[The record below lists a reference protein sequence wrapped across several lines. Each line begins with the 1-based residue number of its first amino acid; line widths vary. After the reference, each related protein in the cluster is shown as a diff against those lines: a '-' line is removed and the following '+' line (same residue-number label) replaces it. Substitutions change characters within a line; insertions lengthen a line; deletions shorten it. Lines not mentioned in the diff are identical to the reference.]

1 MNAILRGHAMLKV
14 SRATSRRL
22 LFSTMLMSGFMASH
36 ALAQTVSTN
45 QQPSVPATT
54 GGEAPDVDDAK
65 TKVIIVRAERARAA
79 AKSAFKASLDQGQ
92 PQAIISRPFIEL
104 ATPETGDYTN
114 IAAITPSASSAGA
127 PNGAGF
133 GESKLTIRGF
143 SDAQYNVTFDGIP
156 WGDTNGPSHHSNS
169 FFPASTIGAIVV
181 ERGPGRAGD
190 LGQVSYGGNVKM
202 FSNKVA
208 QESGLTLRQ
217 TFGSWNSWQSVAV
230 WQTGV
235 LEKMGG
241 VSGLIN
247 VQANKSDG
255 QQTYSGMESQNVT
268 VKFRFPMADDW
279 NLTAF
284 ATANHNKWHQSDNP
298 GGTPAQIALYGV
310 NFNLSN
316 DPTKATYYGY
326 NTFRKDTDFG
336 YLRLE
341 GSLPWGFQAK
351 STLYTYYYN
360 NNTDTGR
367 DLTSADGITNA
378 PGTLGAY
385 VTNAVALGAT
395 KPSNPNDL
403 LGYNKL
409 NSYRNIGNIT
419 DFTRT
424 FSFGTLTLGAWFEK
438 SETDR
443 HTYDYSITANYAPDN
458 REKKVCLVY
467 TGTVCTTFS
476 TDDKLNSIAYEEKS
490 SWRQAQYFAD
500 FEWHVTD
507 ALTITPGV
515 KTLRFTRRVAAP
527 VIASPRKAQYA
538 EDTFTKTLP
547 FFTANY
553 KVLHNFSVYGQ
564 YAQGFLVP
572 SLNSLYVINPSAN
585 TAEPAESTNYQ
596 VGAVYQSSHWAIDLD
611 AYRIDA
617 TNLLAADSTGQAY
630 INIGKAKYDG
640 VEGQISYTFGNGLT
654 AFVNH
659 SINNG
664 INALTKLTLANVPET
679 TTGAGLL
686 YSSPTFS
693 GSLLYKQVGSQFSS
707 ATETLPVD
715 AYETIDASLGYSF
728 KKYQIKAQVS
738 NLSDNRAQA
747 TFRAGSTAA
756 LNRSTFLPGRNI
768 QVTLIARY

>member
-1 MNAILRGHAMLKV
+1 MLQISPV
-14 SRATSRRL
+14 ATRRI
-22 LFSTMLMSGFMASH
+22 LFSTTLMT
-36 ALAQTVSTN
+36 ALICGQAFAQTVATN
-45 QQPSVPATT
+45 QQPAAQTPAADDTT
-54 GGEAPDVDDAK
+54 DVDAGK
-65 TKVIIVRAERARAA
+65 TQVIIVRAERARAA
-79 AKSAFKASLDQGQ
+79 ARSAFKASLDQGQ
-92 PQAIISRPFIEL
+92 PQSIISRPFIEL

-127 PNGAGF
+127 PNGSGY
-133 GESKLTIRGF
+133 GEAKLTIRGF

-169 FFPASTIGAIVV
+169 FFPASTIGAIIV

-202 FSNKVA
+202 YSNKVA
-208 QESGLTLRQ
+208 GESGLTLRQ

-230 WQTGV
+230 WQTGT
-235 LEKMGG
+235 LENLGG
-241 VSGLIN
+241 ISGFVNI
-247 VQANKSDG
+247 QGNKSDG
-255 QQTYSGMESQNVT
+255 QQTYSGMHSTNAT
-268 VKFRFPMADDW
+268 VKFRFPLADDW

-298 GGTPAQIALYGV
+298 GGTPAQVALYGV

-336 YLRLE
+336 YLRMD
-341 GSLPWGFQAK
+341 GALPWGFK
-351 STLYTYYYN
+351 VDSTLYTYYYN

-367 DLTSADGITNA
+367 DLASVDGITNA

-395 KPSNPNDL
+395 RPSNPTDL

-409 NSYRNIGNIT
+409 NSYRNFGSIT
-419 DFTRT
+419 NFTRE
-424 FSFGTLTLGAWFEK
+424 FDFGTLTIGAWFEK

-458 REKKVCLVY
+458 RQRRVCLAY
-467 TGTVCTTFS
+467 TGTVCTTLS
-476 TDDKLNSIAYEEKS
+476 SDNALNAIAYEEHS

-500 FEWHVTD
+500 LEWNVTD
-507 ALTITPGV
+507 SLTVTPGI
-515 KTLRFTRRVAAP
+515 KTLKFTRRVAAP

-547 FFTANY
+547 FITANY
-553 KVLHNFSVYGQ
+553 KILPTLSVYAQ

-585 TAEPAESTNYQ
+585 TAEPSESTNYQ
-596 VGAVYQSSHWAIDLD
+596 VGTVYQSGHWAIDLD
-611 AYRIDA
+611 FYKIDA
-617 TNLLAADSTGQAY
+617 SNLLAADSTGQAY

-640 VEGQISYTFGNGLT
+640 VEGQVSYSFSNGFT
-654 AFVNH
+654 VFANH
-659 SINNG
+659 SVNNG
-664 INALTKLTLANVPET
+664 VNAITKQSLASVPES
-679 TTGAGLL
+679 TTGAGILF
-686 YSSPTFS
+686 SSPTFS
-693 GSLLYKQVGSQFSS
+693 GSLLYKEVGSQFSTV
-707 ATETLPVD
+707 TETLPVD
-715 AYETIDASLGYSF
+715 AYDTIDASLGYTF
-728 KKYQIKAQVS
+728 GKYQIKAQVS
-738 NLSDNRAQA
+738 NISDNRAQA
-747 TFRAGSTAA
+747 TFRANANPA
-756 LNRSTFLPGRNI
+756 LNRSTYLPGRNV